1 MNTDTE
7 HQYGRPIRDG
17 DRLSNPVLI
26 LVGFLH
32 NPEHLDF
39 FLCRGYIS
47 VNEGSIM
54 GKSTHIT
61 NKVKCV
67 NTMQ

>member
-39 FLCRGYIS
+39 FYVGGTFLS
-47 VNEGSIM
+47 MKAV
-54 GKSTHIT
+54 
-61 NKVKCV
+61 
-67 NTMQ
+67 